1 MTIVAEK
8 VGNEEKPSPVVT
20 LDAHSIETGYNPK
33 IVGILCN
40 WCSYAGADLAG
51 SLHKDYPANI
61 RIIRV
66 MCTGRIDPQFIMRA
80 FAAGADGVLVSGCHP
95 GECHYRSGNY
105 KADRMISLLRVMLS
119 QMSVNPDRLMLTWVS
134 ASEAVK
140 FSRIVTKFTEDLKK
154 LGPLIK

>member
-1 MTIVAEK
+1 MTIIADK
-8 VGNEEKPSPVVT
+8 VGTDEKQTPVVT
-20 LDAHSIETGYNPK
+20 LDAHDVEGEFTPK

-66 MCTGRIDPQFIMRA
+66 MCTGRVDPQFIVRA

-119 QMSVNPDRLMLTWVS
+119 QMGINPDRLMLTWVS

-154 LGPLIK
+154 LGSLTK

>member
-1 MTIVAEK
+1 MTIVTEK
-8 VGNEEKPSPVVT
+8 IGESAKESQVLS
-20 LDAHSIETGYNPK
+20 LDVHAIESGFFPK

-51 SLHKDYPANI
+51 SLHKDYPPNI

-66 MCTGRIDPQFIMRA
+66 MCTGRVDPQFIMRA

-95 GECHYRSGNY
+95 GECHYRTGNY

-119 QMSVNPDRLMLTWVS
+119 QMSINPDRLLLTWVS

-154 LGPLIK
+154 LRPLGK